1 MPARR
6 GFVERLEAMVATE
19 LAGAP
24 EPMIIPW
31 PSWSWPNGRPAQPD
45 ADGSGSNC
53 ARPGIFG
60 IGGMVGISGPGWKVG
75 GGATVAV
82 SVTGGAVETAVLV
95 TVSVTGAVALR
106 C

>member
-1 MPARR
+1 
-6 GFVERLEAMVATE
+6 
-19 LAGAP
+19 
-24 EPMIIPW
+24 
-31 PSWSWPNGRPAQPD
+31 
-45 ADGSGSNC
+45 
-53 ARPGIFG
+53 
-60 IGGMVGISGPGWKVG
+60 MVGISGPGWKVG